1 MFTFTIEDAAVVNGH
16 FVKEEPPPPPVGGG
30 SGGGGRCLLS
40 REKSVASYQNA
51 PL

>member
-1 MFTFTIEDAAVVNGH
+1 MFTFTIEGAAVVNGH
-16 FVKEEPPPPPVGGG
+16 FVKEEPP
-30 SGGGGRCLLS
+30 SIGGGRCLLS